1 MNPGI
6 FEILCQVL
14 LLPTIDLFA
23 SPYNNQLPVY
33 VSWHFDPSAYATDA
47 FSITWTN
54 LLFYAF
60 PPFSLIGRVL
70 RKIQTDGATAGWP
83 LPGKTWKNLENPGI
97 GLHTLENP
105 GILQKWLKI
114 LENRPVL
121 L

>member
-1 MNPGI
+1 MEMGGKSSGCEN
-6 FEILCQVL
+6 
-14 LLPTIDLFA
+14 LF
-23 SPYNNQLPVY
+23 QKQRGGGKKCLK
-33 VSWHFDPSAYATDA
+33 T
-47 FSITWTN
+47 
-54 LLFYAF
+54 
-60 PPFSLIGRVL
+60 
-70 RKIQTDGATAGWP
+70 GWP